1 MVVVTSEE
9 QGYVLEATS
18 LLRRNKDNRQRSAG
32 TIRDIDLANSA
43 TVPAVCSF
51 SSHQMWQ
58 SLRIA
63 NANSNLNLTSQR
75 IMTSTLS
82 SPILRSKTRPTI
94 SDHAKSPAQVD
105 QHFPLSLARMRSPS
119 VQRFSSPRV
128 LSIAGLSIFDEALKE
143 RVSPLRSPV
152 SQRFGFSIRA
162 RAQHKAHPSAVTS
175 RSVLKHTVE

>member
-1 MVVVTSEE
+1 MKECCKKLFKMACCLHFQKIS
-9 QGYVLEATS
+9 G
-18 LLRRNKDNRQRSAG
+18 K
-32 TIRDIDLANSA
+32 
-43 TVPAVCSF
+43 SF
-51 SSHQMWQ
+51 
-58 SLRIA
+58 RIA

-82 SPILRSKTRPTI
+82 SPILRSKTI
-94 SDHAKSPAQVD
+94 SDHTSEIRPYSRTMAKSPAQVD